1 MAGVT
6 TSVSFSMLNSIASS
20 PEQVIRVE
28 NFTGLEPSF
37 FDISKRFCDDPL
49 GTYPYS
55 FQALYENIS
64 VKLHDEY
71 FQKTL
76 DITLAC
82 LL

>member
-1 MAGVT
+1 MVARVIVAGVT

-49 GTYPYS
+49 GTYV
-55 FQALYENIS
+55 S
-64 VKLHDEY
+64 VQLSNAIRAH
-71 FQKTL
+71 
-76 DITLAC
+76 
-82 LL
+82 